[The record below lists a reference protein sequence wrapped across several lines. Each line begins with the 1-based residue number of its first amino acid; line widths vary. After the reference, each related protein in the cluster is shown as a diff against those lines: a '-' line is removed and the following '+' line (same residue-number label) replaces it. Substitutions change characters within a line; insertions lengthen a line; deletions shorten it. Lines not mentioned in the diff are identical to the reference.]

1 MSEHRHRWTI
11 AEVADAVGPSANVRN
26 YLEQR
31 DLRRCL
37 LAAAARLPIRRACD
51 VGCGYGRLTMVL
63 TESAAHV
70 VGFER
75 EASFVEE
82 AARLLPT
89 VEFQRIETLASL
101 PAPDGAF
108 DFAMTFT
115 VLQHLGDA
123 EARRVL
129 AELQRVARG
138 GIVLLTE
145 ETDPTLVDGVEGGDL
160 TKGRSRETYR
170 EWMRPFVPVLEF
182 ARQIEPGYPRDDV
195 GTYMMF
201 ADSSGHRGSRP
212 SR

>member
-1 MSEHRHRWTI
+1 
-11 AEVADAVGPSANVRN
+11 
-26 YLEQR
+26 
-31 DLRRCL
+31 
-37 LAAAARLPIRRACD
+37 
-51 VGCGYGRLTMVL
+51 MVL
-63 TESAAHV
+63 TETAAHV

-75 EASFVEE
+75 EASFVEA
-82 AARLLPT
+82 AARLLPS
-89 VEFQRIETLASL
+89 VGFRRIETLASL

-123 EARRVL
+123 EARRVV

-145 ETDPTLVDGVEGGDL
+145 ETDPTLVDGVEGGGL

-170 EWMRPFVPVLEF
+170 EWMRPFEPVLEF
-182 ARQIEPGYPRDDV
+182 ARQIEPGYPRADV

-201 ADSSGHRGSRP
+201 AGP
-212 SR
+212 S